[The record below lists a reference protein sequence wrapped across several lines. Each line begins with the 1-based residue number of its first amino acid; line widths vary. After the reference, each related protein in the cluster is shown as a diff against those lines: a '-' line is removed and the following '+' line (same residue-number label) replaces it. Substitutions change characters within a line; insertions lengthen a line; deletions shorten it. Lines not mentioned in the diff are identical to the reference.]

1 MTTQVI
7 PQALP
12 SLGAPSGRR
21 MQVLRLARR
30 YELAAVGVVFFGLVL
45 LCTALAPLLT
55 PYDPEAIN
63 AQVRLQGPSWA
74 HPFGT
79 DNSGRDILARVLYG
93 GRPILGTGFIS
104 VGIALGL
111 GLVIG
116 ILTAYRR
123 GWVDNALMRLMD
135 VMLSFPSVLL
145 AILIVAGLGRGPE
158 NTIIAITFFMI
169 PVFARLARSIVL
181 TLVNEDYVLAAR
193 ALGATD
199 WAIIGRHLFPNMIP
213 PMVVQASAMLAIA
226 ISTSTALNFLG
237 LGVQPPTPDWG
248 LMVAD
253 GQKFVFDAPHIPI
266 FPGLVITLTVV
277 AVNFIGDGLRDHLDP
292 KLRRGT

>member
-1 MTTQVI
+1 MTTQVV
-7 PQALP
+7 PQVLP
-12 SLGAPSGRR
+12 SLQQRPPAR
-21 MQVLRLARR
+21 MNVLRLARR
-30 YELAAVGVVFFGLVL
+30 YELAAMGVVFFSLVL
-45 LCTALAPLLT
+45 LCTLLAPLLT

-63 AQVRLQGPSWA
+63 AQIRLQGPSWA

-104 VGIALGL
+104 VGIALVL

-116 ILTAYRR
+116 IMTAYRR
-123 GWVDNALMRLMD
+123 GWLDNALMRLMD

-199 WAIIGRHLFPNMIP
+199 WAIIRRHLFPNMIP